1 MSLHAVDDLEEAF
14 EATKAFLLPFQWGR
28 WLRLAIVAFFV
39 AGASGSFPTTGTNF
53 SFDGGTVDGGDVTFP
68 ADLGPV
74 TIADSG
80 ELLALVLAVVGVIVA
95 LALLLGFVG
104 SVMEFVL
111 IRSLREEEV
120 HVRRYFGDHWGAGL
134 RLFGF
139 RLGIG
144 LLAFALV
151 VGPVLA
157 LLFATGGPAAID
169 GPGAVF
175 GLVLLAVPLA
185 LVFGTLFVLIDGF
198 TTFFVVP
205 VMLVENRAVLSA
217 WRRFWGVLRA
227 EWKEYLVFVVLTA
240 VLTLVAGTAVG
251 FVVGI
256 VGLVLVGPVVVAGIA
271 GAITGSPV
279 VLAVVAVIGAGAV
292 LAVLF
297 VAAFVRVPV
306 VTYFRYYALLVL
318 GDTESD
324 LDAIPER
331 RGRIRA
337 AEAGSDGD
345 RGASD
350 DASGAE
356 SA

>member
-14 EATKAFLLPFQWGR
+14 EATKAFLLPLRWGR

-39 AGASGSFPTTGTNF
+39 GGASGSFPTTATNF
-53 SFDGGTVDGGDVTFP
+53 SFDEGSFPVDGGP
-68 ADLGPV
+68 ATLPELNEVLG
-74 TIADSG
+74 I
-80 ELLALVLAVVGVIVA
+80 ALVVAAVLVA
-95 LALLLGFVG
+95 LALLFGFLG
-104 SVMEFVL
+104 SVMEFIL
-111 IRSLREEEV
+111 IRSLREEAV
-120 HVRRYFGDHWGAGL
+120 HVRRYVGDHWRAGV
-134 RLFGF
+134 RLFAF
-139 RLGIG
+139 RLGLG
-144 LLAFALV
+144 LLTLALV
-151 VGPVLA
+151 AGPVLA
-157 LLFATGGPAAID
+157 LLFATGGPGAID

-175 GLVLLAVPLA
+175 GLALLAVPLA
-185 LVFGTLFVLIDGF
+185 LVFGTLFALINGF

-205 VMLVENRAVLSA
+205 TMLVEERSVLWA

-240 VLTLVAGTAVG
+240 VLTLVAGTAAG

-271 GAITGSPV
+271 SAVTGSV
-279 VLAVVAVIGAGAV
+279 ALLAVVGAIGLVAG

-297 VAAFVRVPV
+297 VAVFVRVPV

-318 GDTESD
+318 GDTDTD

-337 AEAGSDGD
+337 TDAGTGSDD
-345 RGASD
+345 RSASD